1 MTRTGKG
8 SALEELRK
16 PHSYPM
22 IVISR
27 KLFCMILLG
36 LATVAAASLCSML
49 HLSMDLA
56 AMAFIATWLAMVG
69 IFELINFDKRDL
81 PADSPEE

>member
-1 MTRTGKG
+1 
-8 SALEELRK
+8 
-16 PHSYPM
+16 
-22 IVISR
+22 
-27 KLFCMILLG
+27 
-36 LATVAAASLCSML
+36 
-49 HLSMDLA
+49 MDLA